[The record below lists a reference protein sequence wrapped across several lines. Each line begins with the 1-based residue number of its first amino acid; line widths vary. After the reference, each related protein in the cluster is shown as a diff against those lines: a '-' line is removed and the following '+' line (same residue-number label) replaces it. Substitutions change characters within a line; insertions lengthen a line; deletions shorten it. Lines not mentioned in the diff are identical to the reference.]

1 MEFAKGRGHA
11 SPLTVLL
18 FSIRMLLHLDP
29 RKLQKFF
36 VRLNA
41 LGQEFAV
48 LEQRVGRH
56 RAGTLCACSLLVT

>member
-11 SPLTVLL
+11 APLTVLL
-18 FSIRMLLHLDP
+18 FCIRALLHLYP

-41 LGQEFAV
+41 LGQEFTV

-56 RAGTLCACSLLVT
+56 RSGHALRLSLSVI